1 MSESEAVKVNIDEFM
16 QVRFERRE
24 AVSVVGVKGGGP
36 DDENR
41 LFDEI
46 KARGDEIAHKKNLNH
61 YLVIIPNGLII
72 AHEVTESD
80 GPIPEGMVGFT
91 IPADEYAVCR
101 FEERYIGSFW
111 GHICKEPVKSKYNL
125 NFTKPRFEI
134 FAEHLQPQGVT
145 EIYIPT
151 NG

>member
-1 MSESEAVKVNIDEFM
+1 MSEAVQVNIDEFM

-24 AVSVVGVKGGGP
+24 ALCVVGVKGGGP
-36 DDENR
+36 DDEKR
-41 LFDEI
+41 LFEEI
-46 KARGDEIAHKKNLNH
+46 KARSGEIANKKNDDH
-61 YLVIIPNGLII
+61 VLVIIPNGLII
-72 AHEVTESD
+72 ANEVMESD
-80 GPIPEGMVGFT
+80 GPIPDGMVGFT

-101 FEERYIGSFW
+101 FEEKYIGSFW
-111 GHICKEPVKSKYNL
+111 GKICKEPVKSKYNL

-134 FAEHLQPQGVT
+134 FTEHLQPRGVT